1 MDERVLVVH
10 AGRYGSTAEVAEV
23 VAEELR
29 RCGVTVDA
37 SPATEGIRL
46 EAYDAI
52 VVGSAIYWEHLL
64 PEAARFIE
72 QNREA
77 LGRKRVACFVLCMEL
92 TRVTEGPGLGVPVT
106 IDPLLGAAPRV
117 QGKLGYW
124 ERTHLLSAILGPVLD
139 AAPEVRPV
147 SVGVFRGRV
156 DYRRLRFVH
165 FVLMKSTWLL
175 FRRAPEGDFR
185 NWEAIRSWASSL
197 RPMLAPEESG

>member
-1 MDERVLVVH
+1 MVDKRVLVVY

-29 RCGVTVDA
+29 RCGATVDP
-37 SPATEGIRL
+37 SPATEDITID
-46 EAYDAI
+46 AYDAI
-52 VVGSAIYWEHLL
+52 VVGSAIYWEHWL
-64 PEAARFIE
+64 PEAARFVE
-72 QNREA
+72 RNREA
-77 LGRKRVACFVLCMEL
+77 LGRKRVACFLLCMEL
-92 TRVTEGPGLGVPVT
+92 TRVAEGPGRGVPVT
-106 IDPLLGAAPRV
+106 IDPQLGRPPRV

-165 FVLMKSTWLL
+165 FVLMKATWLL

-185 NWEAIRSWASSL
+185 NWEAIRSWASGL
-197 RPMLAPEESG
+197 CPLLLPGD

>member
-29 RCGVTVDA
+29 RCGATVDA

-106 IDPLLGAAPRV
+106 IDPLLGSSTPRPGEARLLGTGRTSCRPSSVRCSTPRQRSARSAWVSFAA
-117 QGKLGYW
+117 G
-124 ERTHLLSAILGPVLD
+124 
-139 AAPEVRPV
+139 
-147 SVGVFRGRV
+147 
-156 DYRRLRFVH
+156 
-165 FVLMKSTWLL
+165 STT
-175 FRRAPEGDFR
+175 AGC
-185 NWEAIRSWASSL
+185 ASCTSC
-197 RPMLAPEESG
+197 S